1 MTQVWGATTRGA
13 PTWPL
18 AVKSHQVVRR
28 DDDPGDRGV
37 ATEAGVAP
45 VPIVVMQPFGELEP
59 PLARVTKP
67 AGIGPLVECGLD
79 EALGLAVRARS
90 VRPREEV
97 ANPEPLTGLTKAP
110 RSIARAVIRHDGP
123 HAHPE
128 AGQAAH
134 RAVQKADGG
143 AATLIRQDIGRG
155 PARGIVDGHVREFP
169 ASAADRVTTVT
180 TDAMA
185 GAHDAAQLLDVEMH
199 QRAALAAFIAN
210 DATVHLP

>member
-1 MTQVWGATTRGA
+1 MKRSALPFVRG
-13 PTWPL
+13 
-18 AVKSHQVVRR
+18 
-28 DDDPGDRGV
+28 
-37 ATEAGVAP
+37 
-45 VPIVVMQPFGELEP
+45 
-59 PLARVTKP
+59 
-67 AGIGPLVECGLD
+67 
-79 EALGLAVRARS
+79 S

-97 ANPEPLTGLTKAP
+97 ANPEPLTGLTKA

>member
-1 MTQVWGATTRGA
+1 VVSLV
-13 PTWPL
+13 PVL
-18 AVKSHQVVRR
+18 AGVVIVTIPSDVSQLVVRKSITVAR
-28 DDDPGDRGV
+28 EEKASILGLIENMAGLFPGPDTATLAAEAGIPFLGAVPFDRGLSLAGDRGV

-110 RSIARAVIRHDGP
+110 RSIA
-123 HAHPE
+123 
-128 AGQAAH
+128 
-134 RAVQKADGG
+134 
-143 AATLIRQDIGRG
+143 
-155 PARGIVDGHVREFP
+155 
-169 ASAADRVTTVT
+169 
-180 TDAMA
+180 
-185 GAHDAAQLLDVEMH
+185 
-199 QRAALAAFIAN
+199 
-210 DATVHLP
+210 

>member
-1 MTQVWGATTRGA
+1 MRVHTRGMTQVWGATTRGA

-128 AGQAAH
+128 ASQAAH

-143 AATLIRQDIGRG
+143 PPRSSGRTSAVAQRVASSMATCVNSQPAPRTVSRRLPLMRWPGRTMR
-155 PARGIVDGHVREFP
+155 PSFLMSRCT
-169 ASAADRVTTVT
+169 SAPLSLRS
-180 TDAMA
+180 
-185 GAHDAAQLLDVEMH
+185 
-199 QRAALAAFIAN
+199 
-210 DATVHLP
+210 